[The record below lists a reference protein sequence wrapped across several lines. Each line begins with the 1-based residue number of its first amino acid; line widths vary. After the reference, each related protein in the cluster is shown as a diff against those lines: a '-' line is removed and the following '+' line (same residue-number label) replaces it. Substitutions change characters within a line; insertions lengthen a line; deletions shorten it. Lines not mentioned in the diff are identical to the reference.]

1 MGKEYDYDVTV
12 IGGGPGGYSAAI
24 RASQLGA
31 RAAVVERG
39 ELGGVCTNVGCIPTK
54 VLVHAAKFLT
64 HVEKASELGVE
75 VPEHS
80 FDFAKLAARRDEV
93 VGTLRKGIGSLLKG
107 NKVEL
112 IRGEASFKDDH
123 VLKIASEDGEI
134 EISSEKIFV
143 ATGSVAADLPIMK
156 ADGETVMTSAHAI
169 RLTELPESIIVV
181 GGGYIG
187 CEFAG
192 VLSKF
197 GVDVK
202 VVEVLDHVLPWMD
215 PECGQE
221 VARRLKKGGVDIYT
235 STKVE
240 DCSVGD
246 GGVKVGLS
254 EGDDLEAEK
263 GLLCVGRKPQT
274 EGLNLEAAGLEAAE
288 NGALEVNEHM
298 QTSVPHI
305 YAIGDVTGKHL
316 LAHVALHEATTAAAH
331 ATGTLTASMD
341 YRVVPACVFTFP
353 EIATVGISEEEA
365 RESYEDVIV
374 KKFPM
379 RALGRAHIEGETDG
393 FVKMIAHP
401 ETRELLGVHI
411 AAVDGSSL
419 IAEAAL
425 ALELEATADELA
437 ETIHAHPTM
446 PEAVSQAAEGVIGLP
461 IDWMG

>member
-1 MGKEYDYDVTV
+1 MGEKYDFDVAV

-31 RAAVVERG
+31 RVAVIERG
-39 ELGGVCTNVGCIPTK
+39 YLGGVCTNVGCIPTK
-54 VLVHAAKFLT
+54 VLVHAAKLRT
-64 HVEKASELGVE
+64 QIEKAGEVGIE
-75 VPEHS
+75 VPEHTL
-80 FDFAKLAARRDEV
+80 DFAALADKRDGIV
-93 VGTLRKGIGSLLKG
+93 AKLRKGIGSLLKG

-112 IRGEASFKDDH
+112 VRGEASFKDDH
-123 VLKIASEDGEI
+123 VLEVSGTDGTTQL
-134 EISSEKIFV
+134 SSEKIFI
-143 ATGSVAADLPIMK
+143 ATGSKAADLPVLQ
-156 ADGETVMTSAHAI
+156 ADGRTVMTSAHAI
-169 RLTELPESIIVV
+169 GLRELPDSIAIV

-202 VVEVLDHVLPWMD
+202 VVELMDHVLPWMD

-221 VARRLKKGGVDIYT
+221 VAKRLKKSGVDTHT
-235 STKVE
+235 STRVE
-240 DCSVGD
+240 DCQIGD
-246 GGVKVGLS
+246 TGVKMQLTG
-254 EGDDLEAEK
+254 GDELETEK
-263 GLLCVGRKPQT
+263 ALLCVGRTPQT
-274 EGLNLEAAGLEAAE
+274 KGLNLEAAGLETAE
-288 NGALEVNEHM
+288 NGSLAVNEHM
-298 QTSVPHI
+298 QTSEPHI
-305 YAIGDVTGKHL
+305 YAIGDVTGQHL

-331 ATGTLTASMD
+331 ATGTLTASVD
-341 YRVVPACVFTFP
+341 YRVVPACVFTSP

-365 RESYEDVIV
+365 TESYEDVIV

-411 AAVDGSSL
+411 AAVDGSAL

-425 ALELEATADELA
+425 ALKLEATADELA

-446 PEAVSQAAEGVIGLP
+446 PEAVSQAAEGVMGLP